1 MNSTLRHIDAERR
14 KKALLYTV
22 IICSCILVLF
32 FLISWKIMPPAP
44 PVVLQEMEINLG
56 NMEEGFGEVQPLIKG
71 QRSPSQEAVIQPR
84 VSAPREQEVE
94 KVEPDDNAEDDAAP
108 VTKAIKKAPVVKK
121 DETPTPVVVPVPK
134 PQKPKV
140 TYNGPGTG
148 SGNDATEDNGYR
160 YQGNKPGGKGDAGD
174 PNGNPDSYGK
184 TAGGKVGGPRVVS
197 GNRKIIRY
205 YSFTGE
211 LPKATIYAVIKVS
224 PSGQGTFVSFAKGS
238 TSSNAAYAQSISNYL
253 RTMQF
258 DKGPDES
265 RITVQFNFNIN

>member
-1 MNSTLRHIDAERR
+1 MNTILRHMDTERR

-22 IICSCILVLF
+22 MVCGAILLLF
-32 FLISWKIMPPAP
+32 FLISWKIMPPAK
-44 PVVLQEMEINLG
+44 PVVQDLIEINLG
-56 NMEEGFGEVQPLIKG
+56 NLDEGYGEVQPLIKG
-71 QRSPSQEAVIQPR
+71 QRSPSQEAIIHPKQAAPKEEVIER
-84 VSAPREQEVE
+84 VD
-94 KVEPDDNAEDDAAP
+94 PDENAENDAAA
-108 VTKAIKKAPVVKK
+108 VTKTVKK
-121 DETPTPVVVPVPK
+121 NLAITKEENPTTIVAPVPK

-140 TYNGPGTG
+140 TYNGPGKGT
-148 SGNDATEDNGYR
+148 GNDAKEDNGYR
-160 YQGNKPGGKGDAGD
+160 YQGNKLGGKGDAGD

-184 TAGGKVGGPRVVS
+184 TPGGKIGGPRVIS

-238 TSSNAAYAQSISNYL
+238 TSQNPAYAQSISNYL
-253 RTMQF
+253 RSMQF

-265 RITVQFNFNIN
+265 RVTVQFNFNIN

>member
-1 MNSTLRHIDAERR
+1 MKDILRHIDVERR

-22 IICSCILVLF
+22 MICGLILLLF
-32 FLISWKIMPPAP
+32 FLISWKIMPPAET
-44 PVVLQEMEINLG
+44 VVPDLMEINLG
-56 NMEEGFGEVQPLIKG
+56 NFDEGFGKIQPLIKG
-71 QRSPSQEAVIQPR
+71 QRSPSQEAIIQPKQ
-84 VSAPREQEVE
+84 SAPKEGENERVD
-94 KVEPDDNAEDDAAP
+94 PDDNAEDEAAA
-108 VTKAIKKAPVVKK
+108 VTKTIKKSTLTKK
-121 DETPTPVVVPVPK
+121 EENPTPVVVPVPK

-140 TYNGPGTG
+140 TYDGPGTG
-148 SGNDATEDNGYR
+148 TGNNPSEDNGYR

-174 PNGNPDSYGK
+174 PKGNPDSYGK
-184 TAGGKVGGPRVVS
+184 TPGGKIGGPRVVS

-224 PSGQGTFVSFAKGS
+224 PSGQGTFISFAKGS
-238 TSSNAAYAQSISNYL
+238 TSQNASYSQSISNYL

-265 RITVQFNFNIN
+265 RVTVQFNFNIN